1 MATVAK
7 PKIASE
13 MGASAWSVTISPFEI
28 MAARQRFTL
37 PVDYGTHPFLARRPP
52 EQRRCS
58 GKRQTGQ
65 MQQPEAS
72 PAIPRSNFL

>member
-1 MATVAK
+1 MLVSWSMATVAK

-37 PVDYGTHPFLARRPP
+37 PVDYGTHP
-52 EQRRCS
+52 S
-58 GKRQTGQ
+58 
-65 MQQPEAS
+65 
-72 PAIPRSNFL
+72 